1 MHYRPPKHFARL
13 PYVLRTACIA
23 LGPALVLTAWSL
35 MFTADQVYAVSIPPA
50 VTYSIAAVV
59 LLIVPAVFARLL
71 LGMSAGAEQ
80 WLHRQADA
88 AGKRTLFQNEALL
101 QQQPFI

>member
-1 MHYRPPKHFARL
+1 
-13 PYVLRTACIA
+13 
-23 LGPALVLTAWSL
+23 
-35 MFTADQVYAVSIPPA
+35 MFTAEQVYAVSIPPA

-59 LLIVPAVFARLL
+59 LLIVPAVFARLML
-71 LGMSAGAEQ
+71 NMSAGAEQ

-88 AGKRTLFQNEALL
+88 AAGKLFQNEALL

>member
-1 MHYRPPKHFARL
+1 MHYRPPKHFTRL
-13 PYVLRTACIA
+13 PFVLRTACIA

-59 LLIVPAVFARLL
+59 LLIVPAVFARLML
-71 LGMSAGAEQ
+71 NMSAGAEQ

-88 AGKRTLFQNEALL
+88 AAGKLFQNEALL